1 MQVGKDLGWE
11 AGQRVVFAP
20 TTMQEDQS
28 DVMTIQS
35 YDDSTGLLTLTE
47 GLPHYHYGKSMTE
60 EEVANSYGGVDIRG
74 EVLLLDRSIK
84 VIGTDTDAWG
94 C

>member
-1 MQVGKDLGWE
+1 
-11 AGQRVVFAP
+11 
-20 TTMQEDQS
+20 MQEDQS

-35 YDDSTGLLTLTE
+35 YVDSAGELTLTE
-47 GLPHYHYGKSMTE
+47 GLKNYHYGKSMTQQ
-60 EEVANSYGGVDIRG
+60 EVAESYGGVDIRG

-84 VIGTDTDAWG
+84 VIGTDTDQWG